1 MSLRSGRRAPFF
13 SARRRGCV
21 WRGSA
26 PPACPPRLPPG
37 SGGCS
42 CRLPGGGRGRAWRG
56 ARAGGV
62 GRAARWGWGGPAAGA
77 LPPRRGLSRSLGK
90 LNLPPWPRPGRPR
103 RRRRRASGGDLAR
116 GRGSAPAPLPPA
128 PAGRR
133 AAVSRAAGGRRG
145 APVESSRG
153 RVFPLPGEG
162 RGARGPAEPR
172 RGAGLRLPRA
182 RLRVSAG
189 PASAP
194 RSASGLLQVTFLR
207 GFWPCDRDKA
217 RVNRASGSRS

>member
-1 MSLRSGRRAPFF
+1 MLHF
-13 SARRRGCV
+13 SAPATAAVSGGAQRR
-21 WRGSA
+21 
-26 PPACPPRLPPG
+26 PPASRDSLPA
-37 SGGCS
+37 SGAAAAGCLAAAGAES
-42 CRLPGGGRGRAWRG
+42 GG

-103 RRRRRASGGDLAR
+103 RWRRRASGGDLAR
-116 GRGSAPAPLPPA
+116 GRGSAAGRPSPRA
-128 PAGRR
+128 PAERP

-145 APVESSRG
+145 APVESSRW

-162 RGARGPAEPR
+162 RGARGQAESR
-172 RGAGLRLPRA
+172 RGAGLGLPRA
-182 RLRVSAG
+182 LLRVPAG

-194 RSASGLLQVTFLR
+194 GAENGLLQ
-207 GFWPCDRDKA
+207 
-217 RVNRASGSRS
+217 